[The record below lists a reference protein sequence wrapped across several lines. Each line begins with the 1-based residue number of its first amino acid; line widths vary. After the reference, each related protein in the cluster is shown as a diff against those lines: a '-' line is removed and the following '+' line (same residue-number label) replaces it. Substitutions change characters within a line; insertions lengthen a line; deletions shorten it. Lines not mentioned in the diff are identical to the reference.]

1 MVAACSNSPAAGPS
15 SSILV
20 TPRITVTSVK
30 DDPKSQLL
38 AAIYAR
44 LLEEAGLRVARKD
57 PVAPDR
63 AAYLDAIA
71 KGDYQLIPDFSG
83 DLVHH
88 LYSQDGAAPTAATAP
103 TSPNAGHSVEEQL
116 VAIRAQLPDTITV
129 GNPGAAEVKT
139 VIACSEA
146 TMKANKDTQF
156 LTYTTL
162 TAVASTIRV
171 GGSADWMANQATGY
185 PVFQQYYGG
194 TFKEVLTIA
203 DADFEAFLRDGKVD
217 CVALDSMNP
226 LVTTLHLTI
235 LDDDKSMDI
244 ANAAVPL
251 INATVATPDVINTL
265 SKLNLSLTSA
275 KLNQLLNQVVNGG
288 TDPVTVANAFM
299 DTLGTTTET
308 STA

>member
-1 MVAACSNSPAAGPS
+1 M
-15 SSILV
+15 

-38 AAIYAR
+38 AAVYAR

-57 PVAPDR
+57 PVEMDR

-71 KGDYQLIPDFSG
+71 KSDFQLIPDFSG
-83 DLVHH
+83 ELVHH
-88 LYSQDGAAPTAATAP
+88 LYSQDGAATTDAAP
-103 TSPNAGHSVEEQL
+103 STSASASVNAGHSVEEQV
-116 VAIRAQLPDTITV
+116 VAIRAQLPDTVTV

-139 VIACSEA
+139 VIACNEA

-162 TAVASTIRV
+162 TAVASTIRI

-185 PVFQQYYGG
+185 PAFQQYYGG

-203 DADFEAFLRDGKVD
+203 DADLEASLRDGKVD

-226 LVTTLHLTI
+226 LVTTQSLTI

-251 INATVATPDVINTL
+251 ITTTVATPDVINAL

-275 KLNQLLNQVVNGG
+275 KLNQMLNQVVNGG